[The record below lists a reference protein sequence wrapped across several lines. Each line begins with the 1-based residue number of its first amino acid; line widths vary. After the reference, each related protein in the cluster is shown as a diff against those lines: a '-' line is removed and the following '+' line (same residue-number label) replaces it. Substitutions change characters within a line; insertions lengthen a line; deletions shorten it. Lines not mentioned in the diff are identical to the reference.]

1 MSKRNN
7 WLSKLVLSALM
18 VTTFVPQA
26 LAAEVGQAPTIS
38 SVTATPNPYDP
49 KDSSVNFGVV
59 TMSWSLN
66 TSSNVKVEVYQPGD
80 NVTPVATPMDITNRD
95 PGSDGVNW
103 NGKHNGAYVA
113 EGTYTYKISAT
124 NLYSAK
130 DASNNPIPTVKT
142 GTFVIDYADTNG
154 SVAPDISGVTVT
166 PNPFDPDTEDAVFK
180 FNLDKDA
187 DVKLEILD
195 GSTVIY
201 SNKSTFTA
209 GSNKTKSWD
218 GAGAAD
224 GTYTYRL
231 TATNPGTT
239 TPSDVA
245 TGSLTVDSDGGSG
258 TCNVNITSNYP
269 TPSSFDPE
277 DEDTDFVVALDGNAD
292 DLTVEVKIDG
302 DYMEVDGTKHNVSQG
317 TFNWDGEDEDGDVV
331 DSGTYTYRVTAT
343 DAGCTD
349 TATGTVHVSSSNG
362 GNDHDDDF
370 GDLIDN
376 IDTDRDNFNPD
387 DNEKVKL
394 EFDVVKNSVKV
405 TVDVLDEDDD
415 VIRTLFTNKSY
426 DDSNNN
432 TVSWDGEDKD
442 GDQVDDGDY
451 TFRIRATKSGY
462 PNEVAYRD
470 VEVDT
475 DGSNNNDDDFEDDY
489 GDLIDNVD
497 VEDQV
502 FNPDDK
508 ERAKLIFDVEQD
520 NVDITVDIIDTD
532 EDIVNDKL
540 IDKQYDDSNKN
551 SVYWNGKDDDNDIVK
566 DELYLFRIKAEKSGE
581 DDEVAYRWLEVDT
594 DGIIIGFPNGNGNGK
609 YCAGYTDVPAN
620 NPYCKAIELMKIK
633 GIFTGYS
640 DGTFRIGSAI
650 NRAETVK
657 VVVLAI
663 GLSLANNNAVHFWD
677 VPNNAWYITYLASAV
692 RYGVIN
698 GYPDGAFRGDRVVN
712 RVELLKIFLEASGIT
727 MPYCTKAPFNDT
739 PANAETRWYIDY
751 VCFAANNGLMYGDG
765 AGNYNPAAPMTR
777 GDVAM
782 LFYNFYVRG
791 MDSQINLG
799 YYTGNSYNNNSYYVP
814 TNNNSSYYYY

>member
-1 MSKRNN
+1 MSKSNN

-49 KDSSVNFGVV
+49 KDSSENFGVV

-66 TSSNVKVEVYQPGD
+66 TSANVKVEVYSPT
-80 NVTPVATPMDITNRD
+80 NSSTPVAVPMDITNRD
-95 PGSDGVNW
+95 PGADSVNW
-103 NGKHNGAYVA
+103 DGKHNGAYVE
-113 EGTYTYKISAT
+113 EGTYTYKIYAS
-124 NLYSAK
+124 NLYSPK
-130 DASNNPIPTVKT
+130 DAASQPIPTVKT
-142 GTFVIDYADTNG
+142 GTFVIDYADTNT
-154 SVAPDISGVTVT
+154 VAPNISGVSVS
-166 PNPFDPDTEDAVFK
+166 PNPFDPDQTSTTFTFD
-180 FNLDKDA
+180 LDKSA
-187 DVKLEILD
+187 DVKLEIL
-195 GSTVIY
+195 GTTYSSTTTFAAGNDRTKTWNGRDN
-201 SNKSTFTA
+201 SN
-209 GSNKTKSWD
+209 NQVP
-218 GAGAAD
+218 D

-231 TATNPGTT
+231 TATNPGTSS
-239 TPSDVA
+239 PSDVA
-245 TGSLTVDSDGGSG
+245 TGTITVDSDGGSNNDNAP
-258 TCNVNITSNYP
+258 NVTTHYATP
-269 TPSSFDPE
+269 TTFNPE
-277 DEDTDFVVALDGNAD
+277 DGEDTDIVVNLDKVAD
-292 DLTVEVKIDG
+292 DLTVEVRIDG
-302 DYMEVDGTKHNVSQG
+302 DYVKVDGTRHDVSNG
-317 TFNWDGEDEDGDVV
+317 TFTWDGEDEDGDIVA
-331 DSGTYTYRVTAT
+331 DGIYTYRITAT
-343 DAGCTD
+343 NSFGTN
-349 TATGTVHVSSSNG
+349 TATGTVRVDTDEDG
-362 GNDHDDDF
+362 GVDHDDDY

-376 IDTDRDNFNPD
+376 IDTDRDDFNPED
-387 DNEKVKL
+387 DEKVKL

-415 VIRTLFTNKSY
+415 VIRTLFSNKSY

-442 GDQVDDGDY
+442 GDIVNDGDY
-451 TFRIRATKSGY
+451 TIRIRATKSGY

-475 DGSNNNDDDFEDDY
+475 DGSSNGDDDFEDDY

-497 VEDQV
+497 VEDAL
-502 FNPDDK
+502 FNPEDK

-520 NVDITVDIIDTD
+520 NVDITVDVIDRD
-532 EDIVNDKL
+532 EDVEKEL
-540 IDKQYDDSNKN
+540 IDKQYDDSNNN
-551 SVYWNGKDDDNDIVK
+551 SVYWNGRDEDNDYSKDD
-566 DELYLFRIKAEKSGE
+566 LYLFRIRAEKSGH

-594 DGIIIGFPNGNGNGK
+594 DGIIIGFPNGNGK
-609 YCAGYTDVPAN
+609 YCAGFTDVPAS
-620 NPYCKAIELMKIK
+620 NPYCKAIELMKLK
-633 GIFTGYS
+633 GIFSGYP

-663 GLSLANNNAVHFWD
+663 GLSLANNNTVHFWD
-677 VPNNAWYITYLASAV
+677 VPNNAWYISYLASAV

-712 RVELLKIFLEASGIT
+712 RVELLKIFLEGTGIT

-799 YYTGNSYNNNSYYVP
+799 YYTGSNTYNPYTYVP
-814 TNNNSSYYYY
+814 TTSYYYY

>member
-49 KDSSVNFGVV
+49 KNASVNFGVV

-95 PGSDGVNW
+95 PGADGVNW

-142 GTFVIDYADTNG
+142 GTFVIDYADTNN
-154 SVAPDISGVTVT
+154 SVAPDISGVTVS
-166 PNPFDPDTEDAVFK
+166 PNPFDPDSTSTTFT
-180 FNLDKDA
+180 FNLDKSA
-187 DVKLEILD
+187 DVKLEIL
-195 GSTVIY
+195 GTTYSSTT
-201 SNKSTFTA
+201 TFSA
-209 GSNKTKSWD
+209 GNSKTKSWNGRD
-218 GAGAAD
+218 NSNNKVGD

-231 TATNPGTT
+231 TASNPGTT
-239 TPSDVA
+239 TPNDVA
-245 TGSLTVDSDGGSG
+245 TGTIVVDSNGGSS
-258 TCNVNITSNYP
+258 CSVNITSNYVS
-269 TPSSFDPE
+269 PSSFNPE
-277 DEDTDFVVALDGNAD
+277 NEDTDFVVGLNSNAD

-302 DYMEVDGTKHNVSQG
+302 DYIKVDGTKHNVSQG

-376 IDTDRDNFNPD
+376 IDTDRDDFNPD

-451 TFRIRATKSGY
+451 TIRIRATKSGY

-497 VEDQV
+497 VENAL
-502 FNPDDK
+502 FEPK
-508 ERAKLIFDVEQD
+508 EGERAKLIFDVEQD
-520 NVDITVDIIDTD
+520 NVDITVDVIDRD
-532 EDIVNDKL
+532 EDIEKDL
-540 IDKQYDDSNKN
+540 IDKQYDDSNN
-551 SVYWNGKDDDNDIVK
+551 NNVYWNGKDDDNDIVK

-594 DGIIIGFPNGNGNGK
+594 DGIIIGFPNDNDGEN
-609 YCAGYTDVPAN
+609 CAGYTDVPAN

-712 RVELLKIFLEASGIT
+712 RVELLKIFLEGTGIT

-791 MDSQINLG
+791 MDSQIDLS
-799 YYTGNSYNNNSYYVP
+799 YYTGTTYTNSPYTYVP
-814 TNNNSSYYYY
+814 TTSYYYY